1 MLEMVKLGTH
11 LVVRLS
17 ESNPRFNLLHVYFV
31 LEVWNLLI
39 IIGYDVYFGR
49 WQCLQ
54 DREHEFLKCTLEQL
68 EVGRGICASG

>member
-1 MLEMVKLGTH
+1 MVKLGTH

-17 ESNPRFNLLHVYFV
+17 ESNLRSDLLQIDFV
-31 LEVWNLLI
+31 PDVLNLLI
-39 IIGYDVYFGR
+39 IIGCDVCFGR

-68 EVGRGICASG
+68 AVGSGIGAGG